1 MNALDINENYKNFY
15 TNKEISHAR
24 KDNDTVGKKELLKS
38 NNTDS
43 YVLYTQKNSMLRKF
57 DSSQK
62 DHAKFHSWTESR
74 FFLPGQIQL
83 CLASEYPEE
92 RW

>member
-38 NNTDS
+38 NNTE
-43 YVLYTQKNSMLRKF
+43 NMN
-57 DSSQK
+57 
-62 DHAKFHSWTESR
+62 
-74 FFLPGQIQL
+74 
-83 CLASEYPEE
+83 EE
-92 RW
+92 CITVCRI